1 MKKGKMIFLMILTII
16 ICITIPIFLNKSV
29 IQRKLEI
36 AKQEEIEKEKYEE
49 MLKSDEVAPILILTQ
64 DKLVMYQGDEINY
77 KSFIKE
83 ASDNLEGNLIE
94 RVKYNELDVNKIGE
108 FVVSYEVSDKA
119 LNTTKIDIQV
129 IIKEKP
135 NFKYLD

>member
-64 DKLVMYQGDEINY
+64 NKLVMYQGDEINY

-119 LNTTKIDIQV
+119 LNTTKIDLQV

>member
-119 LNTTKIDIQV
+119 LNTTKIDLQV

>member
-36 AKQEEIEKEKYEE
+36 AKQEELEKEKYEE

-77 KSFIKE
+77 KSFIKF
-83 ASDNLEGNLIE
+83 I
-94 RVKYNELDVNKIGE
+94 IG
-108 FVVSYEVSDKA
+108 F
-119 LNTTKIDIQV
+119 
-129 IIKEKP
+129 
-135 NFKYLD
+135 FKLFL

>member
-36 AKQEEIEKEKYEE
+36 AKQEELEKEKYEE

-119 LNTTKIDIQV
+119 LNTAKIDLQV

>member
-36 AKQEEIEKEKYEE
+36 AKQEELEKEKYEE

-119 LNTTKIDIQV
+119 LNTTKIELQV

>member
-1 MKKGKMIFLMILTII
+1 MILTII

-119 LNTTKIDIQV
+119 LNTTKIDLQV

>member
-36 AKQEEIEKEKYEE
+36 AKQEELEKEKYEE

-64 DKLVMYQGDEINY
+64 DKLVMCQGDEINY

-83 ASDNLEGNLIE
+83 ASDNLEGDLIE

-119 LNTTKIDIQV
+119 LNTTKIELQV

>member
-1 MKKGKMIFLMILTII
+1 MKKGKMIFFMILTII

-36 AKQEEIEKEKYEE
+36 AKQEELEKEKYEE

-83 ASDNLEGNLIE
+83 ASDNLEGDLIE

-119 LNTTKIDIQV
+119 LNTTKIELQV

>member
-1 MKKGKMIFLMILTII
+1 MKKGKMIFLIILTII
-16 ICITIPIFLNKSV
+16 ICITIPIILNKNV
-29 IQRKLEI
+29 IQWNLEMME
-36 AKQEEIEKEKYEE
+36 QEEIYEE
-49 MLKSDEVAPILILTQ
+49 MLKSDEVSPILILTQ
-64 DKLVMYQGDEINY
+64 DKLVVYQGDEIDY

-94 RVKYNELDVNKIGE
+94 RVKYNELNINEIGE
-108 FVVSYEVSDKA
+108 FVVSYEVSDRA
-119 LNTTKIDIQV
+119 LNTTKAELQV

>member
-36 AKQEEIEKEKYEE
+36 AKQEELEKEKYEE

-83 ASDNLEGNLIE
+83 ASDNLEDNLIE

-119 LNTTKIDIQV
+119 LNTTKIDLQV

>member
-36 AKQEEIEKEKYEE
+36 AKQEELEKEKYEE

-119 LNTTKIDIQV
+119 LNTTKIDLQV